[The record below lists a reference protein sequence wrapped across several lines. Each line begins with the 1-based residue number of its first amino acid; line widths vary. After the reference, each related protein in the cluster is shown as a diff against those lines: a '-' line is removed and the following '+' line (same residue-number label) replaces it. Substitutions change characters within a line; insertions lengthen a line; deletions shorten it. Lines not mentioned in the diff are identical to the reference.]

1 VLAQRIVG
9 TDVELC
15 ACLVD
20 WQKAFGSLN
29 GPDWY
34 RSERKLVVT
43 GVTENRV
50 SICVWN
56 GILNYDWSNGRQYL
70 CRLEGEQI
78 QTLCVSDCVP
88 HVQRIAY

>member
-1 VLAQRIVG
+1 MLRVLAGRNVG

-20 WQKAFGSLN
+20 WQKAFDSLN
-29 GPDWY
+29 GSDWN
-34 RSERKLVVT
+34 RSERKLAVT

-56 GILNYDWSNGRQYL
+56 RILKYDWSKGRQ
-70 CRLEGEQI
+70 
-78 QTLCVSDCVP
+78 
-88 HVQRIAY
+88 